1 VEKSEEFF
9 EILNQ
14 LNINA
19 KYFKNNI
26 NFKPNEDLL
35 DRLND
40 IEFELLSMIIKDK
53 EKQ

>member
-1 VEKSEEFF
+1 VEKSKEFF

-19 KYFKNNI
+19 KYFKNDR
-26 NFKPNEDLL
+26 NFKPSEDLL

-40 IEFELLSMIIKDK
+40 IEFELLSMIVKDK